1 MEKLLYQ
8 VFSPGGQP
16 VLQASERCRYPRK
29 IELDLLA
36 AGYTVRLGG
45 KLLTKTQIKKEAANG

>member
-1 MEKLLYQ
+1 MDNLPYQ
-8 VFSPGGQP
+8 VFAPGGQP

-36 AGYTVRLGG
+36 AGYTVRLCG

>member
-1 MEKLLYQ
+1 MENLTYH
-8 VFSPGGQP
+8 VFAPGGQP

-29 IELDLLA
+29 IELELLA

-45 KLLTKTQIKKEAANG
+45 KLLTKTQIKKEATNG